1 MEDLILVKLL
11 CDSGV
16 DVNILVLVYD
26 YFVVSLLI
34 SKRDNILLK
43 WL

>member
-11 CDSGV
+11 CDGGV

-26 YFVVSLLI
+26 YFVVRLLI
-34 SKRDNILLK
+34 SKRDNILVK

>member
-11 CDSGV
+11 CDGGA

-26 YFVVSLLI
+26 YFVVSLFI